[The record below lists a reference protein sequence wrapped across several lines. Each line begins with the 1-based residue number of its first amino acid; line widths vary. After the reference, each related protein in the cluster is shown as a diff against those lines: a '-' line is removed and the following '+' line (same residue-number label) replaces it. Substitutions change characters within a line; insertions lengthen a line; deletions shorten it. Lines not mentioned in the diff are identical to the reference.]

1 MADKEGIFIKQT
13 DRYIRY
19 VLERSQDFSNIEYKV
34 LLNQKEQGFLECSRL
49 MLNGQLNLVYDTSLY
64 SSMGNILSNIGNDEF
79 FGIIM
84 ELFQKAAY
92 IKNNGFMKSN
102 HVDIHEDRIFIDK
115 ASGKIYLIYLPV
127 SFPSDEKQEAFE
139 EIIRIFL
146 LRIIQEHRNLQDN
159 SLKLLMDDL
168 KVKDYSLEV
177 VKNKI
182 LNGIYKA
189 NVLQNDYLSKKRITL
204 VSCNLQE
211 SIKICVDKEIFY
223 IGKRVNPEHGLIRN
237 YPTVS
242 REHCKI
248 ICRAEQFFIVDLGSA
263 NGTYIN
269 ERRVPDHK
277 EIPLYPKDRLRLAN
291 ICFDVIEEEA

>member
-19 VLERSQDFSNIEYKV
+19 VLDKSEDFSNIEYKV
-34 LLNQKEQGFLECSRL
+34 LLNQKEQGFLECSKL
-49 MLNGQLNLVYDTSLY
+49 MLNGKLNLVYDTSLY
-64 SSMGNILSNIGNDEF
+64 SSLGNMLSTINSDEF
-79 FGIIM
+79 FSIIA
-84 ELFQKAAY
+84 ELFQKASY

-102 HVDIHEDRIFIDK
+102 HVDFDEDRIFIDK
-115 ASGKIYLIYLPV
+115 TSGKIYLIYLPM
-127 SFPSDEKQEAFE
+127 SFHSDEKQEAFE

-146 LRIIQEHRNLQDN
+146 LRIIQEHSNLHDN
-159 SLKLLMDDL
+159 SIKLLMEDL
-168 KVKDYSLEV
+168 KVKDYSLEA

-182 LNGIYKA
+182 LNGIYKV
-189 NVLQNDYLSKKRITL
+189 NVRQEDYLSTKRIML
-204 VSCNLQE
+204 ISCNLQE
-211 SIKICVDKEIFY
+211 TIKICVDKEVFY

-248 ICRAEQFFIVDLGSA
+248 ISRAGQFFIVDLGSA

-269 ERRVPDHK
+269 ERKIPDHK